1 MNPRRE
7 KIIPRFFAAV
17 SMTLALLT
25 AGTSTERKTAPKDN
39 VLIER
44 SNSDEILLEVIPKAY
59 GEVELKVDGKSMQQL
74 SALLSGSTSEAGRP
88 DLPVEGHLFA
98 VPPGRRPA
106 VEIVESKFVIEEGKV
121 VAPAPYHTFTAEGE
135 AVPGYR
141 VDREF
146 YETHNQFYPSTTA
159 EITDVT
165 QLRNFR
171 VARVIVH
178 PVQYNPV
185 TKQLKRFVHL
195 KLRIRFQQD
204 AGTGGQVWTPLS
216 DPDPCFEDVYK
227 NLILN
232 YQDAQS
238 WGGRYVKTVSSLLV
252 DSTAGWFQ
260 TGRTYY
266 RIPVGADG
274 LYRLSYNTLL
284 NNGIDLTRLNNAT
297 AALYSQGQSVP
308 LVVQT
313 QDSLPQNWYM
323 EFYARRRYGTSS
335 YYNRYSDTSMYWLTW
350 NDPNPRRYTDGP
362 ANAIAT
368 PDTTRWYMETSHQE
382 KDLNY
387 FFGVTQDDIENT
399 DDVPGEGWYWQAF
412 VSGQTF
418 NFPFTLDTLQRST
431 GVPVQLKARFYG
443 MTICQ
448 SSSCKSPSRQ
458 SALLYVN
465 KRFVGELDWTDNNEA
480 FFTGTFPDSILRA
493 GLDTVQISSKTWS
506 PADSNIS
513 EFYLDWFEVNYP
525 RPIKALNGSVL
536 FTVPAPG
543 KDTIA
548 YVVKGIPRDSASIYD
563 LTGGRRILNLL
574 PYGSQAFVF
583 SDTASTQKAYYVVK
597 QSSKLTPAYMV
608 GKTFSNLRVN
618 TRGSDYIVITHS
630 LFRSEAN
637 RLAQYRASANKLR
650 TAVVDVQDIYDE
662 FNYGLLDPV
671 AIRSFLKTSYYSWKH
686 PSPATVV
693 LFGDASWDYKMLM
706 PTSVKINYVPSYGN
720 PPSDNALVCFDS
732 VKNYI
737 PFMLVG
743 RIPVENTTEADQ
755 VVSKIINYEAT
766 PAGDWSKSY
775 LFLTAGDDPSEK
787 ATFNYWSDDLVN
799 RYVTDYPFG
808 GLVYKVYKSTDA
820 IIDGENKQFMQDRV
834 NNGVVFVNYIGHSGG
849 RIWALDI
856 GSPSGLQNT
865 NGQLPFVSSV
875 SCNVGFFSDPTQNVL
890 SEDFLMADNRGAIAV
905 WAASSIGYGS
915 VGRVLDD
922 KFLSAATVNAARNLG
937 LLTTI
942 SRLNFW
948 IINGVTTPLVIQAEH
963 LHPLIGDPY
972 SPFGVP
978 LRPDFA
984 VTADGVVLRTQPAT
998 ADSTITLS
1006 VAIKNS
1012 GLMAGVPI
1020 LVSIQDSYVNEKGQY
1035 KGTSD
1040 AVPQFYIPDFVWQ
1053 DSFKVSFNVQGK
1065 PGFHTVTI
1073 NIDPKD
1079 SIIELRKD
1087 NNIVQKSFYVYRNR
1101 ISAVK
1106 PPPMGVISSVSPTFV
1121 ATVPAGSDTTPLS
1134 FTFSIDTVPDFS
1146 SPARIVSPTII
1157 PGKVAAS
1164 WQAPAL
1170 QSNQIY
1176 YWSSQS
1182 TGGSTQGVPITSSF
1196 RVASPG
1202 PGADTVVWRQS
1213 RSGQFQVN
1221 QNSLVSVTDTGVTM
1235 LRTDSVELYAR
1246 SLGYRADMNHDYY
1259 GILQIGNVKATGMWW
1274 DDAYSYLLGRYDATN
1289 GAYRLKGYNLL
1300 TPGEI
1305 DSMTAF
1311 LNQTPVGNY
1320 VMLSAVEDAKQNV
1333 TDSLYKLIQA
1343 LGSASIR
1350 SVQAGQSWLM
1360 ISRKGDGTAIIED
1373 YKPSG
1378 TAIDSLVIPN
1388 VFSSG
1393 SGQVL
1398 SQPIGPASKW
1408 IKATWNAVT
1417 PSGKAIATLR
1427 VLGLKNNGLTDTLT
1441 TVSNGVFQV
1450 DLTGISP
1457 RTYPKL
1463 QLLAKLSNLDGS
1475 TTPTLKRW
1483 DVTYLPTA
1491 DLAVSAWSFSV
1502 TPAII
1507 ASGGMVNLSLDV
1519 YNIGYERADSVS
1531 ASFYPADDTTQRATV
1546 VLDSIAVGSQRHIQS
1561 QMKVTGSGTR
1571 TIMARV
1577 DPKPGSNDLLSENN
1591 VVGCTILVQES
1602 QPGFH
1607 SIRVLFDNVEIH
1619 DGEFVS
1625 PRPAITI
1632 LPSTGDSSREVDVRP
1647 MLLFIDKNRIAPSIA
1662 PAASTKDPAKD
1673 NVQEVTLN
1681 SLLADGEHTLEVYE
1695 PGPSGQPRAAR
1706 SDNLVRSLK
1715 FQTSSLAQLLN
1726 VYNYPNPFASQTVFT
1741 FKVTGIQ
1748 VPDEVRIKVYTVA
1761 GRLIRDVDV
1770 DQSQLHLDINNIS
1783 WDGRDQD
1790 GDEVANGVYLY
1801 RVTMK
1806 SGDKTATATEKL
1818 ARVR

>member
-1 MNPRRE
+1 MNPHRDRT
-7 KIIPRFFAAV
+7 IPRVFAAV
-17 SMTLALLT
+17 AMTLALL
-25 AGTSTERKTAPKDN
+25 AASSSTEKKPAPKDN

-44 SNSDEILLEVIPKAY
+44 SNSDEILFEVIPKAY

-88 DLPVEGHLFA
+88 ELPVEGHLFA

-106 VEIVESKFVIEEGKV
+106 VEIVESKFVTEEGKV

-146 YETHNQFYPSTTA
+146 YETHNQFYPSTTV
-159 EITDVT
+159 EITDVA

-171 VARVIVH
+171 VAKVIVH

-185 TKQLKRFVHL
+185 TKQLKKFVHL

-204 AGTGGQVWTPLS
+204 AGTSVQVWSPNS
-216 DPDPCFEDVYK
+216 DPDPYFEDVYK
-227 NLILN
+227 DLILN

-238 WGGRYVKTVSSLLV
+238 WGGRYVKAVSSMLV

-274 LYRLSYNTLL
+274 LYRLNYNTLL
-284 NNGIDLTRLNNAT
+284 NYGIDLTRLNNST
-297 AALYSQGQSVP
+297 AALYSQGQPVP
-308 LVVQT
+308 LIVQT
-313 QDSLPQNWYM
+313 QDSLPQNWSM
-323 EFYARRRYGTSS
+323 EFFARRRYGTSS

-350 NDPNPRRYTDGP
+350 NDPNPQRTVDGP
-362 ANAIAT
+362 ATAMST
-368 PDTTRWYMETSHQE
+368 LDTTKWYMETSHQE

-399 DDVPGEGWYWQAF
+399 EDVPGEGWYWQTF

-418 NFPFTLDTLQRST
+418 KFPFTLDTLQRST

-465 KRFVGELDWTDNNEA
+465 RTFVGELDWTDNNEGI
-480 FFTGTFPDSILRA
+480 FTGMFPDSILRA

-536 FTVPAPG
+536 FTVPTPG
-543 KDTIA
+543 KDTMA
-548 YVVKGIPRDSASIYD
+548 YVVKGIPRDSASVYD
-563 LTGGRRILNLL
+563 LTDSRRILNLL

-583 SDTASTQKAYYVVK
+583 SDTATTQKTYYVVK
-597 QSSKLTPAYMV
+597 QSSKLTPAHMA

-618 TRGSDYIVITHS
+618 AHGADYIVITHS

-650 TAVVDVQDIYDE
+650 TTVVDVQDIYDE

-671 AIRSFLKTSYYSWKH
+671 AIRSFLKNSYYYWKH
-686 PSPATVV
+686 PSPSTVV
-693 LFGDASWDYKMLM
+693 MFGDASWDYKMLM
-706 PTSVKINYVPSYGN
+706 PTSVKVNYVPSYGN

-737 PFMLVG
+737 PFMLIG

-755 VVSKIINYEAT
+755 VVSKIINYEAN
-766 PAGDWSKSY
+766 PAGDWTKSY
-775 LFLTAGDDPSEK
+775 LFLTAGDNSSEK
-787 ATFNYWSDDLVN
+787 ATFNYWSDDLVK

-808 GLVYKVYKSTDA
+808 GLAYKVYKSSDA
-820 IIDGENKQFMQDRV
+820 IIGGEDKQYMQDRI

-849 RIWALDI
+849 RIWGLDI
-856 GSPSGLQNT
+856 GSPSDLQNT

-875 SCNVGFFSDPTQNVL
+875 SCNVGFFSDPAQNVL

-915 VGRVLDD
+915 VGRTLDD

-948 IINGVTTPLVIQAEH
+948 IINGVTTPLVIQTEN

-984 VTADGVVLRTQPAT
+984 VTTDGVVLRAQPAT
-998 ADSTITLS
+998 ADSTITLG
-1006 VAIKNS
+1006 VDIKNS
-1012 GLMAGVPI
+1012 GLMAGIPI

-1040 AVPQFYIPDFVWQ
+1040 AVPPFYIPDFVWQ
-1053 DSFKVSFNVQGK
+1053 DSFRVSFNVQGK

-1079 SIIELRKD
+1079 SILELRKD
-1087 NNIVQKSFYVYRNR
+1087 NNIVQKSLYVYRNR

-1134 FTFSIDTVPDFS
+1134 FTFTIDTVPGFS
-1146 SPARIVSPTII
+1146 SPAKIVSPTII

-1170 QSNQIY
+1170 QSKQIY
-1176 YWSSQS
+1176 YWSGQS
-1182 TGGSTQGVPITSSF
+1182 TGASTQGVPITSSF
-1196 RVASPG
+1196 YVASPG

-1213 RSGQFQVN
+1213 SAGQFQVN

-1235 LRTDSVELYAR
+1235 LRTNSVELYAR

-1259 GILQIGNVKATGMWW
+1259 AILQIGNVKATGMWW
-1274 DDAYSYLLGRYDATN
+1274 DDAYSYLAGRYDATN

-1333 TDSLYKLIQA
+1333 TDSLYNLIQA
-1343 LGSASIR
+1343 LGSTSIR
-1350 SVQAGQSWLM
+1350 SVQPGQSWLM

-1378 TAIDSLVIPN
+1378 TAIDSLIIPN

-1393 SGQVL
+1393 GGRVL

-1408 IKATWNAVT
+1408 IKASWNAVT
-1417 PSGKAIATLR
+1417 PNGKAIASLG
-1427 VLGLKNNGLTDTLT
+1427 VLGVKNNGLTDTLMS
-1441 TVSNGVFQV
+1441 VSNGVSQV

-1463 QLLAKLSNLDGS
+1463 ELLAKLSNLDGCTS
-1475 TTPTLKRW
+1475 PVLERW

-1491 DLAVSAWSFSV
+1491 DLAISAWSFSV
-1502 TPAII
+1502 TPANI
-1507 ASGGMVNLSLDV
+1507 ASGAMVTLSLDV
-1519 YNIGYERADSVS
+1519 YNIGYERADSVV
-1531 ASFYPADDTTQRATV
+1531 ASFYPADDTTQIVTV
-1546 VLDSIAVGSQRHIQS
+1546 VLDTIAAGSQRHVQS
-1561 QMKVTGSGTR
+1561 QMRVTGSGPR

-1577 DPKPGSNDLLSENN
+1577 NPKPGSNDLLPDNN
-1591 VVGCTILVQES
+1591 VAAYTILVSGGQS
-1602 QPGFH
+1602 KF
-1607 SIRVLFDNVEIH
+1607 RDFKVLFDDVEIH
-1619 DGEFVS
+1619 DGDFAS
-1625 PRPAITI
+1625 PMPAITV
-1632 LPSTGDSSREVDVRP
+1632 LPSTKDSSQEVDVRTL
-1647 MLLFIDKNRIAPSIA
+1647 MLFIDKNRIEPAIA
-1662 PAASTKDPAKD
+1662 PVASAKDPAKG
-1673 NVQEVTLN
+1673 NVQSITL
-1681 SLLADGEHTLEVYE
+1681 SSRLADGEHTLDVYE
-1695 PGPSGQPRAAR
+1695 PGPNGQPQLAR
-1706 SDNLVRSLK
+1706 SIK
-1715 FQTSSLAQLLN
+1715 FQVTAAAQLLQ
-1726 VYNYPNPFASQTVFT
+1726 VYNYPNPFASQTYFT
-1741 FKVTGIQ
+1741 FIVTGSQ

-1761 GRLIRDVDV
+1761 GRRIRDVHV
-1770 DQSQLHLDINNIS
+1770 EQSPFRLDS
-1783 WDGRDQD
+1783 YRMLYSVLWDGRDQD

-1801 RVTMK
+1801 TVTMK
-1806 SGDKTATATEKL
+1806 AGDKTATVTEKL

>member
-1 MNPRRE
+1 
-7 KIIPRFFAAV
+7 
-17 SMTLALLT
+17 
-25 AGTSTERKTAPKDN
+25 
-39 VLIER
+39 
-44 SNSDEILLEVIPKAY
+44 
-59 GEVELKVDGKSMQQL
+59 
-74 SALLSGSTSEAGRP
+74 
-88 DLPVEGHLFA
+88 
-98 VPPGRRPA
+98 
-106 VEIVESKFVIEEGKV
+106 
-121 VAPAPYHTFTAEGE
+121 
-135 AVPGYR
+135 
-141 VDREF
+141 
-146 YETHNQFYPSTTA
+146 
-159 EITDVT
+159 
-165 QLRNFR
+165 
-171 VARVIVH
+171 
-178 PVQYNPV
+178 
-185 TKQLKRFVHL
+185 
-195 KLRIRFQQD
+195 
-204 AGTGGQVWTPLS
+204 
-216 DPDPCFEDVYK
+216 
-227 NLILN
+227 
-232 YQDAQS
+232 
-238 WGGRYVKTVSSLLV
+238 
-252 DSTAGWFQ
+252 
-260 TGRTYY
+260 
-266 RIPVGADG
+266 
-274 LYRLSYNTLL
+274 
-284 NNGIDLTRLNNAT
+284 
-297 AALYSQGQSVP
+297 
-308 LVVQT
+308 
-313 QDSLPQNWYM
+313 
-323 EFYARRRYGTSS
+323 
-335 YYNRYSDTSMYWLTW
+335 
-350 NDPNPRRYTDGP
+350 
-362 ANAIAT
+362 
-368 PDTTRWYMETSHQE
+368 
-382 KDLNY
+382 
-387 FFGVTQDDIENT
+387 
-399 DDVPGEGWYWQAF
+399 
-412 VSGQTF
+412 
-418 NFPFTLDTLQRST
+418 
-431 GVPVQLKARFYG
+431 
-443 MTICQ
+443 
-448 SSSCKSPSRQ
+448 
-458 SALLYVN
+458 
-465 KRFVGELDWTDNNEA
+465 
-480 FFTGTFPDSILRA
+480 
-493 GLDTVQISSKTWS
+493 
-506 PADSNIS
+506 
-513 EFYLDWFEVNYP
+513 
-525 RPIKALNGSVL
+525 
-536 FTVPAPG
+536 
-543 KDTIA
+543 
-548 YVVKGIPRDSASIYD
+548 
-563 LTGGRRILNLL
+563 
-574 PYGSQAFVF
+574 
-583 SDTASTQKAYYVVK
+583 
-597 QSSKLTPAYMV
+597 
-608 GKTFSNLRVN
+608 
-618 TRGSDYIVITHS
+618 
-630 LFRSEAN
+630 
-637 RLAQYRASANKLR
+637 
-650 TAVVDVQDIYDE
+650 
-662 FNYGLLDPV
+662 
-671 AIRSFLKTSYYSWKH
+671 
-686 PSPATVV
+686 
-693 LFGDASWDYKMLM
+693 
-706 PTSVKINYVPSYGN
+706 
-720 PPSDNALVCFDS
+720 
-732 VKNYI
+732 
-737 PFMLVG
+737 
-743 RIPVENTTEADQ
+743 
-755 VVSKIINYEAT
+755 
-766 PAGDWSKSY
+766 
-775 LFLTAGDDPSEK
+775 
-787 ATFNYWSDDLVN
+787 
-799 RYVTDYPFG
+799 
-808 GLVYKVYKSTDA
+808 
-820 IIDGENKQFMQDRV
+820 
-834 NNGVVFVNYIGHSGG
+834 
-849 RIWALDI
+849 
-856 GSPSGLQNT
+856 
-865 NGQLPFVSSV
+865 
-875 SCNVGFFSDPTQNVL
+875 
-890 SEDFLMADNRGAIAV
+890 
-905 WAASSIGYGS
+905 
-915 VGRVLDD
+915 
-922 KFLSAATVNAARNLG
+922 
-937 LLTTI
+937 
-942 SRLNFW
+942 
-948 IINGVTTPLVIQAEH
+948 
-963 LHPLIGDPY
+963 
-972 SPFGVP
+972 
-978 LRPDFA
+978 
-984 VTADGVVLRTQPAT
+984 
-998 ADSTITLS
+998 
-1006 VAIKNS
+1006 
-1012 GLMAGVPI
+1012 
-1020 LVSIQDSYVNEKGQY
+1020 
-1035 KGTSD
+1035 
-1040 AVPQFYIPDFVWQ
+1040 
-1053 DSFKVSFNVQGK
+1053 
-1065 PGFHTVTI
+1065 
-1073 NIDPKD
+1073 
-1079 SIIELRKD
+1079 
-1087 NNIVQKSFYVYRNR
+1087 
-1101 ISAVK
+1101 
-1106 PPPMGVISSVSPTFV
+1106 
-1121 ATVPAGSDTTPLS
+1121 
-1134 FTFSIDTVPDFS
+1134 
-1146 SPARIVSPTII
+1146 
-1157 PGKVAAS
+1157 
-1164 WQAPAL
+1164 
-1170 QSNQIY
+1170 
-1176 YWSSQS
+1176 
-1182 TGGSTQGVPITSSF
+1182 
-1196 RVASPG
+1196 
-1202 PGADTVVWRQS
+1202 
-1213 RSGQFQVN
+1213 
-1221 QNSLVSVTDTGVTM
+1221 
-1235 LRTDSVELYAR
+1235 
-1246 SLGYRADMNHDYY
+1246 MNHDYY